1 MKGKTIAKFLLALS
15 LAGSLFA
22 PVSQSVG
29 KVNLGATVVYADS
42 DDSSD
47 SDSDDNNA
55 SLYAKA
61 SELANAFN
69 QGLAALSDS
78 SASSSEKSKA
88 SDVLTFSMKNTSKGA
103 VAGNAGGALG
113 YADDP
118 TGKLDLGRVV
128 NNWITSKVS
137 ANSYAYSYKT
147 LKNVTYFLDDSDE
160 GKSSNPTKAFIAYAY
175 YGKALTDLG
184 YMKMLNPTFSA
195 ATNSIGRTIGGGL
208 ILILYIL
215 ALIIP
220 IMFSL
225 VVKLLMVFNPYAW
238 LSTGLSS
245 VSDYAAN
252 HVSVMQRYMG
262 SNTGSSVF
270 AKAMSSFSD
279 VYSSLA
285 NLGLVAIVIMLGWTV
300 FTIFAF
306 QRTKNT
312 KSRLTAIVVR
322 FLVSVLAVPLVGGT
336 YTSAL
341 QWLNK
346 QNMASNGTSY
356 VNYVMASTFI
366 RTDDWIENTRL
377 AAPSNNGDVATTA
390 SNTLIS
396 INSDTGKVDDSR
408 TDARRAA
415 LAINAMSNTD
425 SSNWA
430 KSVFDNVY
438 GGSSNTDKLGSNF
451 DSNSVSD
458 DNTSV
463 TTDEN
468 SWKVD
473 FSNLV
478 GADSVKWNFDTVLSY
493 MGTNLYSASTYD
505 SFVKG
510 TVHSKSGNEAM
521 SALTS
526 LTMNDVANATYLF
539 ASDAVSANRFS
550 DEAKDTDFYKDGVSK
565 RPLNIYNNG
574 WLTYLSSGNSF
585 NYVDSNGSTSQQNG
599 TYQTSHIA
607 TEGDASKTYGFG
619 LSDLAMYNFLNTNF
633 RSSDIVVYSPENST
647 SNMSIGQY
655 QSIVIPGRGA
665 DMFLLWLETVVI
677 LAVFILIGVV
687 FWWEMVRNVFSTLFG
702 VLFNA
707 FGSVVGSLNM
717 AAKMVLYT
725 FLGAGQLVIAMVFY
739 QVVMDVMVSMISAA
753 SSIASGNFSV
763 SAITLPLGSI
773 GFGNV
778 ELSTSVLSVF
788 TRILIILVLVVTSML
803 VIQSYRK
810 RIVDVFTELVTNWI
824 TKLTSRLDVAR
835 GGDGQDVSQRLRTA
849 ADNNKKLRE
858 NGGQLGQDYNDILKN
873 KMEMDRLDKDMGR
886 PGKSKGELKKEA
898 MAEALK
904 MQGDRTSDAMR
915 LGRMK
920 AEDDPTSR
928 VSQSLA
934 ERKMALDDK
943 KQEHSEFKRRQRENV
958 YDQTSNAMRNDSI
971 NSALAS
977 QDFNGFGDV
986 DAQGRVR
993 DDARNLSY
1001 EERDKLDDINSAESL
1016 RSQAQATQADLA
1028 GADETIAAKK
1038 AKLDEVASRYNAKQV
1053 KLDEAKSVKTTADK
1067 NLEDINAKVTKAES
1081 RVANAIKRVD
1091 EAQTAVDLAVAS
1103 NDANAMADAQAEL
1116 SEANGEL
1123 KRERD
1128 EYGSLIVQQNAAQ
1141 EAVSLANK
1149 GVDAAENTGLDD
1161 EYKDALN
1168 KYNSAV
1174 DTISSAKRDQR
1185 VQRLA
1190 AKKILRNNQAVMP
1203 TRAAR
1208 SFDANG
1214 NVQKAFAGDV
1224 DQANSQL
1231 TQLHRGM
1238 IEAEAVQSAAV
1249 QARAQGDDVTANRL
1263 DAEAISR
1270 NERNESIR
1278 RDLVSQGFSSADLTS
1293 AQKVS
1298 ETANAFNEDF
1308 EAFAK
1313 GQNVDVNASL
1323 RSQRNAGKQ
1332 RNQQLQRRRTVAGQ
1346 SNVDTQL
1353 TDVVVNEDVD
1363 VTGSGVQGSQEVV
1376 VSGHTHVNDLG
1387 FKTGANYNKVSYR
1400 DSGTDY
1406 QGSGV
1411 DALSTAP
1418 KLDNVGV
1425 STVNV
1430 SKRSDRSN
1438 GNTRTI
1444 VWSDGSPT
1452 QQINPDNSQVQNGVH
1467 RNRSNSVNNKRTI
1480 QSSNTQKTVTNN
1492 IDVDNDTQ
1500 VQGGTHTVVENTEI
1514 NVHDHVNYE
1523 QGTNN
1528 VQRDFHENRQS
1539 QTNGSTTRVT
1549 SGQTGNV
1556 QGSYGFEEI
1565 PVQKA
1570 NYIKQQGTYTR
1581 QQQKRNLTRNGQTE
1595 YVTNQKDIDN
1605 VTNISDSRTVATDN
1619 NNKTVKKAIKAS
1631 RPGRGNGKSASKALK
1646 PKSNRRGLN
1655 SK

>member
-1 MKGKTIAKFLLALS
+1 
-15 LAGSLFA
+15 
-22 PVSQSVG
+22 
-29 KVNLGATVVYADS
+29 
-42 DDSSD
+42 
-47 SDSDDNNA
+47 
-55 SLYAKA
+55 
-61 SELANAFN
+61 
-69 QGLAALSDS
+69 
-78 SASSSEKSKA
+78 
-88 SDVLTFSMKNTSKGA
+88 
-103 VAGNAGGALG
+103 
-113 YADDP
+113 
-118 TGKLDLGRVV
+118 
-128 NNWITSKVS
+128 
-137 ANSYAYSYKT
+137 
-147 LKNVTYFLDDSDE
+147 
-160 GKSSNPTKAFIAYAY
+160 
-175 YGKALTDLG
+175 
-184 YMKMLNPTFSA
+184 
-195 ATNSIGRTIGGGL
+195 
-208 ILILYIL
+208 
-215 ALIIP
+215 
-220 IMFSL
+220 
-225 VVKLLMVFNPYAW
+225 
-238 LSTGLSS
+238 
-245 VSDYAAN
+245 
-252 HVSVMQRYMG
+252 
-262 SNTGSSVF
+262 
-270 AKAMSSFSD
+270 
-279 VYSSLA
+279 
-285 NLGLVAIVIMLGWTV
+285 
-300 FTIFAF
+300 
-306 QRTKNT
+306 
-312 KSRLTAIVVR
+312 
-322 FLVSVLAVPLVGGT
+322 
-336 YTSAL
+336 
-341 QWLNK
+341 
-346 QNMASNGTSY
+346 
-356 VNYVMASTFI
+356 
-366 RTDDWIENTRL
+366 
-377 AAPSNNGDVATTA
+377 
-390 SNTLIS
+390 
-396 INSDTGKVDDSR
+396 
-408 TDARRAA
+408 
-415 LAINAMSNTD
+415 
-425 SSNWA
+425 
-430 KSVFDNVY
+430 
-438 GGSSNTDKLGSNF
+438 
-451 DSNSVSD
+451 
-458 DNTSV
+458 
-463 TTDEN
+463 
-468 SWKVD
+468 
-473 FSNLV
+473 
-478 GADSVKWNFDTVLSY
+478 
-493 MGTNLYSASTYD
+493 
-505 SFVKG
+505 
-510 TVHSKSGNEAM
+510 
-521 SALTS
+521 
-526 LTMNDVANATYLF
+526 
-539 ASDAVSANRFS
+539 
-550 DEAKDTDFYKDGVSK
+550 
-565 RPLNIYNNG
+565 
-574 WLTYLSSGNSF
+574 
-585 NYVDSNGSTSQQNG
+585 
-599 TYQTSHIA
+599 
-607 TEGDASKTYGFG
+607 
-619 LSDLAMYNFLNTNF
+619 
-633 RSSDIVVYSPENST
+633 
-647 SNMSIGQY
+647 
-655 QSIVIPGRGA
+655 
-665 DMFLLWLETVVI
+665 MFLLWLETVVI
-677 LAVFILIGVV
+677 LAVFILIGIV

-958 YDQTSNAMRNDSI
+958 YDHTSNAMRNDSI

-1400 DSGTDY
+1400 DSETDY

-1411 DALSTAP
+1411 GALSTAP

-1480 QSSNTQKTVTNN
+1480 QSSNTQRTVTNN

-1500 VQGGTHTVVENTEI
+1500 VQGGTHTGVENTEI
-1514 NVHDHVNYE
+1514 NVHDRVNYE

-1528 VQRDFHENRQS
+1528 VQRDFHENRQL

-1619 NNKTVKKAIKAS
+1619 NKTVKKAIKAS